1 MRLRDPG
8 IFKTLE
14 EVPTTRIVE
23 VDDLFSFLEITSL
36 ASSSQGVG
44 KVLHRAT
51 TSVHVCWHRSSTF
64 SMSDILRANEYQT
77 SGYLLRKFKN
87 SNGWQKLWVVFTQ
100 LCLFFHKSY
109 QDTFP
114 LASLPL
120 LGYSIITPS
129 PEDNIRKE
137 FVFKLQFKNHVY
149 FFRDDSQTS
158 FERWFDCLSSAAGTN
173 ARQRLVTS
181 RHPVTSTVAT
191 AMTTTT
197 ATTITTTIMS
207 NTSSENKEK
216 YIRATGAGNVAI
228 KAYFLSILTLSDLG
242 MEII

>member
-1 MRLRDPG
+1 
-8 IFKTLE
+8 
-14 EVPTTRIVE
+14 
-23 VDDLFSFLEITSL
+23 
-36 ASSSQGVG
+36 
-44 KVLHRAT
+44 
-51 TSVHVCWHRSSTF
+51 
-64 SMSDILRANEYQT
+64 MSDILRANEYQT

-158 FERWFDCLSSAAGTN
+158 FERELIQLAAFPLPVSFFLVFSTRWFDCLSSAAGTN
-173 ARQRLVTS
+173 ARQRLVSS

-191 AMTTTT
+191 AMTTAGTT
-197 ATTITTTIMS
+197 STAITTTTTTS
-207 NTSSENKEK
+207 NTSCENKEK
-216 YIRATGAGNVAI
+216 
-228 KAYFLSILTLSDLG
+228 
-242 MEII
+242 